1 MKRFLAAAAV
11 ACLVTPALPSAQ
23 AANGSTRDRLV
34 ISTPWLVQHLHD
46 SDLVILHV
54 GDRDSYLA
62 GHIPGARY
70 VDDHDVAVM
79 NAPNGLSHEMPA
91 TEVLH
96 DNLAALGISDSSHV
110 IVYASDGA
118 WTSSTRLVLTLDYAG
133 LTNVSWLDG
142 GLDAWKGAG
151 QPLSTDVP
159 LKRTGALAPLKVR
172 PIIAD
177 AAFVQSHLRTPGFA
191 IVDGRNTP
199 FYDGSQMGG
208 AKGHQK
214 AGHIPGAH
222 SVPFNSLLSSGMTLK
237 SKDELAAIFD
247 KAGVKPGDTVI
258 GYCHIGIQATAAL
271 FAARTLGHPV
281 MLYDGSFEDWS
292 LRDLPVEGPSAKR

>member
-1 MKRFLAAAAV
+1 MKRFLTAAAL
-11 ACLVTPALPSAQ
+11 ACLAVPALPSAQ
-23 AANGSTRDRLV
+23 AANGSSRERLV
-34 ISTPWLVQHLHD
+34 VTTPWLVQHLHD

-54 GDRDSYLA
+54 GDRDSYQA

-79 NAPNGLSHEMPA
+79 DAPNGLSHEMPA
-91 TEVLH
+91 AQVLH
-96 DNLAALGISDSSHV
+96 DNLAALGVSDSSHV

-118 WTSSTRLVLTLDYAG
+118 WTSSTRMVLTLDYAG

-142 GLDAWKGAG
+142 GLDGWKGAG
-151 QPLSTDVP
+151 QALSTDAP
-159 LKRTGALAPLKVR
+159 LKRAGTLAPLKLR

-177 AAFVQSHLRTPGFA
+177 AAFVQSHLHAPGFA
-191 IVDGRNTP
+191 IVDGRNSA
-199 FYDGSQMGG
+199 FYDGSQKGG

-222 SVPFNSLLSSGMTLK
+222 SVPFTSLLSNGMTLK
-237 SKDELAAIFD
+237 SNAELAAIFD

-292 LRDLPVEGPSAKR
+292 LRDLPVENASGK